1 MKRLL
6 MPVLLGLLWAGVPD
20 LARAQSAEN
29 VAVIINDLDQAS
41 VRVGDYYVQ
50 KRNVPAANVI
60 RIKTSTE
67 ETVDRSVFEK
77 TIQAPIANAIA
88 RERLQDRILY
98 LVIAKG
104 VPVRIAG
111 TTGPEGTAA
120 SVDSEL
126 TLLYRRMLGDAVLTR
141 GRIDNPYY
149 LGIQDVRSARPFGH
163 REHDIFLVSRLDGFT
178 VDDVMALID
187 RAIAP
192 TSEGHIVLDQRA
204 TPASKVGDDWLSAAA
219 ERLVAMQQDDR
230 VVLETTSKPVIN
242 ATAVLGYY
250 SWGSTDPQHRVRAS
264 KIGFVPGAI
273 AATFVSSDARTFR
286 EPPANW
292 VPDGNAANRANL
304 FAGSAHSL
312 IGDLI
317 RDGVTGVAGH
327 VAEPYLQSVV
337 RPDLLFAVYLA
348 GHNLIESVLSGVAS
362 PELAGGD
369 RW

>member
-104 VPVRIAG
+104 VPLRIAG
-111 TTGPEGTAA
+111 TAGPNATAA

-149 LGIQDVRSARPFGH
+149 LGTRDVRFFAAIWASRARYFPG
-163 REHDIFLVSRLDGFT
+163 
-178 VDDVMALID
+178 
-187 RAIAP
+187 
-192 TSEGHIVLDQRA
+192 
-204 TPASKVGDDWLSAAA
+204 
-219 ERLVAMQQDDR
+219 
-230 VVLETTSKPVIN
+230 LE
-242 ATAVLGYY
+242 
-250 SWGSTDPQHRVRAS
+250 
-264 KIGFVPGAI
+264 
-273 AATFVSSDARTFR
+273 ARR
-286 EPPANW
+286 IY
-292 VPDGNAANRANL
+292 GR
-304 FAGSAHSL
+304 
-312 IGDLI
+312 
-317 RDGVTGVAGH
+317 
-327 VAEPYLQSVV
+327 
-337 RPDLLFAVYLA
+337 
-348 GHNLIESVLSGVAS
+348 
-362 PELAGGD
+362 
-369 RW
+369 